1 MTMSYALHERHAKTS
16 LITLNNPARLNA
28 LGTKL
33 LKDFETA
40 LLQAINDNQTEAIVI
55 TGAGR
60 SFCAGDDMKEF
71 DWNAVNST
79 TVRAHIQDIQ
89 RITHLLMGCDK
100 PVIGAVHGYAV
111 GGGFEWLLNCDLVV
125 ASEDLV
131 AFFPELQWGFFVT
144 GGVTH
149 LLPKALGHQKAME
162 LFLLGERQNAKTLHG
177 MGLVNWVVDNGKH
190 LDKAM
195 AIATQITQ
203 KSSRPAVAQLKTT
216 LNTELGQGLWH
227 AVQLEQKAT
236 IEAFLRPETHAIAA
250 TFAAKEK
257 TDQ

>member
-1 MTMSYALHERHAKTS
+1 MSYALYERYEKTS

-33 LKDFETA
+33 LKDFEA
-40 LLQAINDNQTEAIVI
+40 SLLKAINDCETETIVL

-71 DWNAVNST
+71 DWSAVNPT

-111 GGGFEWLLNCDLVV
+111 GGGFEWMLNCDLVV
-125 ASEDLV
+125 ASENLV

-144 GGVTH
+144 GGVTY

-162 LFLLGERQNAKTLHG
+162 LFLLGERQSAEILHK
-177 MGLVNWVVDNGKH
+177 MGLINWVVENGKH

-195 AIATQITQ
+195 AIAKQITQ

-216 LNTELGQGLWH
+216 LNTELGQELWH
-227 AVQLEQKAT
+227 AVQLEQNAT
-236 IEAFLRPETHAIAA
+236 IEAFLRPETQALAA
-250 TFAAKEK
+250 TFATKEK
-257 TDQ
+257 SDQ